1 MKWVLC
7 QTSSVLGGVKEN
19 CRKVQ
24 SLVRQYQDC
33 DLLIFPELFLMGY
46 PPEDTLECQFFIKKQ
61 EQFLQKIKL
70 KKNDPAVLV
79 GACILEKNIL
89 YNSAVY
95 IKGAVRK
102 RIDKTHLAVTDTFDE
117 MRFFSSGKPEKHILK
132 IGSKKCLVLICEDL
146 WKFHFSNNFTTQKN
160 KIDFIICINA
170 SPFFPQQL
178 KTRMKIAENVCK
190 KLKAPFIYL
199 NKTGGQ
205 DEWVFDG
212 SSFALN
218 SKGEMVFQAPSFKED
233 ITVIDTENLR
243 KIKRKKQPHS
253 LELKRTALLLGL
265 SHFVQ
270 NNGFQKVHLGLSGG
284 LDSALTVSLCVS
296 ALGPKNVTAFYLEG
310 PFSHKKSRTLSKNLA
325 QELKI
330 TWKEISIVSTYRHIL
345 SLFKNLPNIAQENI
359 QARLRLLFLMAYSN
373 AQPSLLIGTSNK
385 SELSVG
391 YGTLYGDIAGGL
403 FPIGDLYKT
412 EVMEMSQM
420 LYPSKTMNEIL
431 KRKPSAELSAGQT
444 DEKDLPPYDQL
455 DPILK
460 KIIEDH
466 SQPKALLEKEIFSLI
481 LKSEF
486 KRRQSPL
493 ILKVSS
499 KSFGRGRR
507 WPTTL
512 KS

>member
-7 QTSSVLGGVKEN
+7 QTSSALGDIKEN
-19 CRKVQ
+19 CRKMR
-24 SLVRQYQDC
+24 SLVSQYQNC

-46 PPEDTLECQFFIKKQ
+46 PPEDILECPFFIKQQ
-61 EQFLQKIKL
+61 EQFLKKMKL
-70 KKNDPAVLV
+70 KKSDPAVLV
-79 GACILEKNIL
+79 GACVLEKNVL

-95 IKGAVRK
+95 IKGAVHK

-132 IGSKKCLVLICEDL
+132 IGNKKCLVLICEDL
-146 WKFHFSNNFTTQKN
+146 WKFHFSNDFKIQQN

-178 KTRMKIAENVCK
+178 KTRIEIAKNLCE

-199 NKTGGQ
+199 NKIGGQ
-205 DEWVFDG
+205 DEWIFDG
-212 SSFALN
+212 SSFVLN
-218 SKGEMVFQAPSFKED
+218 SKGEAVFQAPSFKED
-233 ITVIDTENLR
+233 IKIIDTESLK
-243 KIKRKKQPHS
+243 KIKRKNQPHP
-253 LELKRTALLLGL
+253 LKLKRTALLLGL
-265 SHFVQ
+265 SQFVQ

-296 ALGPKNVTAFYLEG
+296 ALGCKNVTAFYLEG
-310 PFSHKKSRTLSKNLA
+310 PFSHKKSRNLSQSLA

-330 TWKEISIVSTYRHIL
+330 TWKEISIISTYRHIL
-345 SLFKNLPNIAQENI
+345 SLFKNLPVIARENI
-359 QARLRLLFLMAYSN
+359 QARIRSLFLMAYSN
-373 AQPSLLIGTSNK
+373 AQSSLLIGTSNK

-391 YGTLYGDIAGGL
+391 YGTLYGDLSGGL

-412 EVMEMSQM
+412 EVIEMTQM

-444 DEKDLPPYDQL
+444 DEKDLPSYTQL
-455 DPILK
+455 DPVLK
-460 KIIEDH
+460 KIIENH
-466 SQPKALLEKEIFSLI
+466 SLPKNLLEKEIFSLI

-507 WPTTL
+507 WPVTL
-512 KS
+512 K